1 MFFLCLDVMTR
12 NPDSQTICIG
22 DKAVMNCGYS
32 ETSGDVYLFTPLAYI
47 NQTYYGPVPFS
58 WPIPGLPLSW
68 PIPGLLNDSNAMRII
83 VGPVGEQFVGMTK
96 FQCYYSLIPPLRS
109 VTAVLTVLGEC
120 KFKPRGP
127 SLLEILLMTIGN
139 LEI

>member
-32 ETSGDVYLFTPLAYI
+32 VTSGDVYIFTPLADI
-47 NQTYYGPVPFS
+47 NNTLHAPAPEFS
-58 WPIPGLPLSW
+58 PPIAGLPLEF
-68 PIPGLLNDSNAMRII
+68 IVANDSNDIRII
-83 VGPVGEQFVGMTK
+83 VGPVGEQFVGMTT
-96 FQCYYSLIPPLRS
+96 FQCYYSIIPTLRS
-109 VTAVLTVLGEC
+109 MTAVLTVLGEC

-127 SLLEILLMTIGN
+127 LLLKILSMTIGN